1 MRELLRDCSTI
12 ERLAEEIYRQLAAD
26 ATYAGRVRETFARL
40 AQDERDHA
48 RQIDN
53 TLDVPAGKLD
63 AVTRIAWRK
72 VDEALQKVRRLH
84 RDVGSRGLSE
94 EEALRL
100 AVTLEQDF
108 IKVHL
113 DNALHFFDRR
123 TAALFEDLARSDE
136 AHLASLRECLEWWH
150 RQRSMDSP
158 AES

>member
-1 MRELLRDCSTI
+1 MQELLRNCSVI
-12 ERLAEEIYRQLAAD
+12 ERLAGEIYQQLAAA
-26 ATYAGRVRETFARL
+26 ATDPGRISETFTRL

-48 RQIDN
+48 RLIDLALGVPAEN
-53 TLDVPAGKLD
+53 LDV
-63 AVTRIAWRK
+63 VTRIAWLK

-84 RDVGSRGLSE
+84 REVGSRSLSE

-100 AVTLEQDF
+100 AVRMEQDF

-123 TAALFEDLARSDE
+123 TAVLFEDLARSDE

-150 RQRSMDSP
+150 RQRRTSVS
-158 AES
+158 